1 VFLTCVVA
9 LDELSDVLRAA
20 VLLEQHNGDGKMF
33 VELEEFYN
41 ERFVCLQASF
51 LQPLVQYIPTAIL
64 YESVNR
70 RTKLR
75 V

>member
-1 VFLTCVVA
+1 
-9 LDELSDVLRAA
+9 
-20 VLLEQHNGDGKMF
+20 MF